1 MEQKEKEK
9 VGEGDNVFST
19 EEDIEGDLVRISTT
33 EDVVEYMQEGV
44 PDGLIALIDDSGGTL
59 VAPIFDDFTGI
70 ICPSG
75 TVRSHLG
82 IISKENNVPCLMN
95 AELEKVP
102 DRVEVEYSAESRTT
116 ESYDDESKA
125 VRANIW
131 EVKENG
137 T

>member
-1 MEQKEKEK
+1 MTQTETQKEKI
-9 VGEGDNVFST
+9 GEGDNVFST
-19 EEDIEGDLVRISTT
+19 DENIEGDLVRISTT
-33 EDVVEYMQEGV
+33 GEVAEYMRNGV

-59 VAPIFDDFTGI
+59 VAPIFDEFTGI

-95 AELEKVP
+95 AELDEIP
-102 DRVEVEYSAESRTT
+102 DRVEVEYTADPRTT
-116 ESYDDESKA
+116 ESYEDESKA

-131 EVKENG
+131 KIE
-137 T
+137 